1 MDYKNWNYGTVNASA
16 DTDTVETAIMN
27 GVVTP
32 VAPSATDL
40 YGAAEWLALYASDDN
55 LEMAQSFTNV
65 IAFLQLTA
73 DAKDKRKAVNN
84 AKREYAKQNGVKFS
98 QVRYNAKKAN

>member
-1 MDYKNWNYGTVNASA
+1 MDYKNWNYGTDLASA
-16 DTDTVETAIMN
+16 DTDTVETAIVN
-27 GVVTP
+27 GLVTP

-55 LEMAQSFTNV
+55 MDLAQSFTNV

-73 DAKDKRKAVNN
+73 DTKNKRKAVNT
-84 AKREYAKQNGVKFS
+84 AKRKYAQEKGIKFS
-98 QVRYNAKKAN
+98 QVRYNAKAGN